1 MLNWSTHIETLRK
14 KLITCF
20 AVIKRISTY
29 IPITNYRNIYHTLF
43 ESHLSYCISVWGG
56 AKKSLINKLFTV
68 QKRAIRYLFG
78 DKAAYTNK
86 FCTAA
91 RTRPFGQQI
100 LPHSFY
106 CKVNTKP
113 LFTQLKILTVHN
125 LHRYMTTN
133 EISKVIYS
141 KTPSTI
147 YNSVEMSTRNNKN
160 LIILPRN
167 HILHSQFQYISS
179 YYWNK
184 FMKNLKIPDPHSMV
198 NEVFKRK
205 LKLYL
210 LEEQKSGE
218 QQHWNDKN
226 IT

>member
-1 MLNWSTHIETLRK
+1 MVDNYLLLQK
-14 KLITCF
+14 K
-20 AVIKRISTY
+20 
-29 IPITNYRNIYHTLF
+29 
-43 ESHLSYCISVWGG
+43 
-56 AKKSLINKLFTV
+56 
-68 QKRAIRYLFG
+68 AIRYLFG
-78 DKAAYTNK
+78 DKAAYTDK

-100 LPHSFY
+100 LPPHSFY
-106 CKVNTKP
+106 CKENTKP

-160 LIILPRN
+160 LIILPKN
-167 HILHSQFQYISS
+167 HLLHSQFQYISL

-184 FMKNLKIPDPHSMV
+184 FMKNLKIPDPHSIV

-205 LKLYL
+205 LKLHL
-210 LEEQKSGE
+210 LEEQKSSE